1 MKSYIK
7 VAPELWASS
16 MLPEGIVERWLMPDG
31 AYVETGEPVAAVRI
45 EDALHEVLAPATGW
59 LSADVKVNAVVD
71 PGATIGH
78 IGS

>member
-1 MKSYIK
+1 MRSCIK

-16 MLPEGIVERWLMPDG
+16 MLPEGVVEKWLKADG

-45 EDALHEVLAPATGW
+45 EEALHEIAAPATGW
-59 LSADVKVNAVVD
+59 LTADVRVNSVVD
-71 PGATIGH
+71 PGAVIGH